1 MFGPFI
7 FVAGWFLLAKLLTS
21 QDRTRALIS
30 TARSWA
36 IVAALPFVALLLI
49 LTVLV
54 VTEPGRQF
62 IQGLLSDPQIQQIV
76 GSSGPGPALRAI
88 VLARLRDPWLFL
100 TLSALI
106 AVAAVH
112 ILGPRQ
118 GGQTRQS
125 VPGDQFAALLFLCG
139 LGLTFVVEFVYLRD
153 TFGVRMNTIF
163 KFYYQAWV
171 MLACASAYGIWWM
184 LNDVDRLG
192 NAIQTL
198 FLVGTAVLVAA
209 GMVYPVLATYSRA
222 GGFETEPNLNGA
234 INIARSHPDDWAA
247 IEWLRANAGSSV
259 PVILEAP
266 GGSYAY
272 EGRISA
278 FTGYPAVLGWAL
290 HESQWRGN
298 YVEQGKREPD
308 IQTIYTTKNDQLALD
323 LLHEWDVD
331 YVIVGPP
338 ERGYVEDLC
347 SASERQCA
355 PAESVQKFD
364 SLLNPVFQQGRT
376 TVYHVPGP

>member
-1 MFGPFI
+1 
-7 FVAGWFLLAKLLTS
+7 V
-21 QDRTRALIS
+21 
-30 TARSWA
+30 
-36 IVAALPFVALLLI
+36 
-49 LTVLV
+49 
-54 VTEPGRQF
+54 
-62 IQGLLSDPQIQQIV
+62 
-76 GSSGPGPALRAI
+76 SS
-88 VLARLRDPWLFL
+88 
-100 TLSALI
+100 
-106 AVAAVH
+106 
-112 ILGPRQ
+112 
-118 GGQTRQS
+118 
-125 VPGDQFAALLFLCG
+125 DQFAALLFLCG
-139 LGLTFVVEFVYLRD
+139 LGLTFVVEFIYLRD

-184 LNDVDRLG
+184 LRDVDRLG
-192 NAIQTL
+192 TAIQSA
-198 FLVGTAVLVAA
+198 FLVGTALLVAA
-209 GMVYPVLATYSRA
+209 GMVYPVMATYSRA
-222 GGFETEPNLNGA
+222 GGFETEPDLNGA

-308 IQTIYTTKNDQLALD
+308 IQTIYTTRDDQLALD
-323 LLHEWDVD
+323 LLHGWDVD
-331 YVIVGPP
+331 YVVVGPP
-338 ERGYVEDLC
+338 ERRYVEELC
-347 SASERQCA
+347 SAPGRQCA
-355 PAESVQKFD
+355 PAEALQKFD

-376 TVYHVPGP
+376 TVYRVPGP